1 MTSSNAATSSNTATV
16 SETTPPRGWALVML
30 GVGLAVGF
38 LMYALEEA
46 RWLQAWDFGIGQ
58 GILMAGLA
66 FALAGAQG
74 RWQLTSVFALG
85 LGAINALLI
94 VTTMLRYG
102 QADPYGRDILTLSLY
117 VESLLF
123 SLIALTFFQA
133 WQSGRRTAAAS
144 NGETEG
150 WHGITYA
157 RLFGHFWESILVVL
171 VSLCFLGLFWAVL
184 TLFSLLFNEVGI
196 SALENLIEQP
206 LFNWPASCGAFAL
219 SIFFTRE
226 HERIVAALRSIVFAL
241 FAILTPVFLVLSVSF
256 LVVLV
261 FGGLERMAGLVSASA
276 TLIVLAGFGILF
288 VNAVIRDGAAEDKQ
302 PAVVRVSALLLLP
315 CLLLFCGFAVYAI
328 GLRIGQYGLTPER
341 IFVAVATALLTLSS
355 LAYLASLL
363 ARERWMV
370 HCRRANT
377 ALLLVLAA
385 TTLVLQ
391 SPLGDPYRLSA
402 ESQYKRLVNGLTD
415 PAEFEYGFL
424 KFELGNAG
432 QDVLARM
439 AEDSGLADPAV
450 VAERLTALALVDD
463 EWEWR
468 SANRAENQTQQVQ
481 AILADPARV
490 QRVPA
495 DLDVP
500 DDIGPDWIHYQAKQ
514 CGDADC
520 ILTSLDLTDQPG
532 PEFLFATRTED
543 GTLTLHLLER
553 TTAENGWNATWLA
566 VNSDAE
572 VFWSALQNGNLEAI
586 APAHRD
592 LKIGDEILRLR
603 PTTSGS

>member
-1 MTSSNAATSSNTATV
+1 MKWELPPVTLSNATTT
-16 SETTPPRGWALVML
+16 SETDPPRGWALIML
-30 GVGLAVGF
+30 GFGLVIGL
-38 LMYALEEA
+38 LMYGLEEA
-46 RWLQAWDFGIGQ
+46 KLPLAWDFGIGQ
-58 GILMAGLA
+58 GVLLGALA

-74 RWQLTSVFALG
+74 RWRLPAGFALC
-85 LGAINALLI
+85 LGAVIALLI
-94 VTTMLRYG
+94 VTTLLRFG
-102 QADPYGRDILTLSLY
+102 EPDPYGRDILTLSLY
-117 VESLLF
+117 IESMLLG
-123 SLIALTFFQA
+123 LIALTFFEA
-133 WQSGRRTAAAS
+133 WQSGRRTADGAA
-144 NGETEG
+144 EG
-150 WHGITYA
+150 WHGITYV
-157 RLFGHFWESILVVL
+157 RLFGHFWETLLVVL
-171 VSLCFLGLFWAVL
+171 VSLCFLGLFWLVL
-184 TLFSLLFNEVGI
+184 WLFALLFHEVGVE
-196 SALENLIEQP
+196 ALENLIAEP
-206 LFNWPASCGAFAL
+206 WFEWPASCGAFAL

-226 HERIVAALRSIVFAL
+226 HERIVAALRSVVFAL
-241 FAILTPVFLVLSVSF
+241 FSILTPVFLVLSVSF
-256 LVVLV
+256 LVVLM

-288 VNAVIRDGAAEDKQ
+288 VNAVIRDGASDDKQ
-302 PAVVRVSALLLLP
+302 PTVVRVSALLLLP

-341 IFVAVATALLTLSS
+341 IFVAVATALLTLAS

-363 ARERWMV
+363 ARGQWMV
-370 HCRRANT
+370 HCRRANI

-391 SPLGDPYRLSA
+391 SPLADPYRLSA
-402 ESQYKRLVNGLTD
+402 ESQYKRLVSGLSD
-415 PAEFEYGFL
+415 PAKFEYGFL

-450 VAERLTALALVDD
+450 VAERLAALALIDD

-468 SANRAENQTQQVQ
+468 SANRAESQTQQVQ
-481 AILADPARV
+481 AILADPQRV

-500 DDIGPDWIHYQAKQ
+500 PDIGPDWIHYQAKQ
-514 CGDADC
+514 CGDARC

-532 PEFLFATRTED
+532 PEFLFATRTDD

-553 TTAENGWNATWLA
+553 TGAENGWNATWLA
-566 VNSDAE
+566 VNSEAE
-572 VFWSALQNGNLEAI
+572 AFWSALQNGDLQAI

-603 PTTSGS
+603 PTPSGS